1 MDLIVSS
8 IIGDL
13 TSRLIS
19 FLMNKFLDNLYS
31 GEKVKRLEQLL
42 QRVHMV
48 VEEADGRYITNRCM
62 LTHLKMIVA
71 AMYSGYHVLDTIKY
85 AKNNEGVNDLVNNSS
100 ALSFATPLKRSR
112 TTTICPK
119 TKNKFSMELQGVLKN
134 IETVLG
140 DINEFVILLTGCER
154 MSHRPYDTYLYID
167 NFMFGRH
174 VEKQHLINFLLENN
188 TIGPPPVLPIIGG
201 RGVGKK
207 TLVAHVCNDDR
218 VRSHF
223 FFIFHINGENLG
235 GITENKN
242 LSERTLLI
250 VEFVSDVDDNDWGTF
265 HSSLMSLNKGNK
277 VIILSR
283 IKKLERFG
291 TVRAITLDRMVH
303 EEYRYLLKTLTFGS
317 ANPMDYPQ
325 LIPIVEEFA
334 VLLGGRLTPAN
345 IIGYVLRNNL
355 NVHFWLSR
363 LKGIRFVVK
372 KNLSMS
378 GSHPNELFDQGHPAH
393 LTDYILYP
401 ASTSTDST
409 KNDLPK
415 LTFGDML
422 AGQNFPPKGD
432 FNLVSWESRIPPYTS
447 FVHMARFCPSFAQDH
462 LESPLSG
469 RKHARPFSVSYD
481 E

>member
-1 MDLIVSS
+1 
-8 IIGDL
+8 
-13 TSRLIS
+13 
-19 FLMNKFLDNLYS
+19 
-31 GEKVKRLEQLL
+31 
-42 QRVHMV
+42 
-48 VEEADGRYITNRCM
+48 
-62 LTHLKMIVA
+62 
-71 AMYSGYHVLDTIKY
+71 MYSGYHVLDTIKY
-85 AKNNEGVNDLVNNSS
+85 AKNNEGANDLVNNSS

-167 NFMFGRH
+167 NF
-174 VEKQHLINFLLENN
+174 I
-188 TIGPPPVLPIIGG
+188 G

-242 LSERTLLI
+242 LSERTLVI

-265 HSSLMSLNKGNK
+265 HSSLMSLNRGNK
-277 VIILSR
+277 VIILTR

-291 TVRAITLDRMVH
+291 TVRPITLDRMVH

-334 VLLGGRLTPAN
+334 VL
-345 IIGYVLRNNL
+345 
-355 NVHFWLSR
+355 
-363 LKGIRFVVK
+363 KGIRFVVK

-378 GSHPNELFDQGHPAH
+378 GSHPNELFDQGHPVH

-401 ASTSTDST
+401 ASTSTDSP
-409 KNDLPK
+409 KNDLPN

-469 RKHARPFSVSYD
+469 RKHARSFSVSYD